1 MKSIEEF
8 KEVLIFQKPVDMRK
22 YRNGLVDI
30 ILSEC
35 SKSIYEKVLFVFSNK
50 QRNIIRFLYWD
61 YTGFAIWT
69 KNLDKDKY
77 KWPRQIFEEQTAEIS
92 KKQLLMLLRGMDI
105 SEHKKLVYESV
116 L

>member
-1 MKSIEEF
+1 MRSVEEF

-35 SKSIYEKVLFVFSNK
+35 NKSIYQKVLFVFSNK

-61 YTGFAIWT
+61 YTGFAVWT

-77 KWPRQIFEEQTAEIS
+77 KWPRQIFEKETAEIS
-92 KKQLLMLLRGMDI
+92 KKQLLMLLRRMDI

>member
-92 KKQLLMLLRGMDI
+92 KKQLLMLHRGMDI
-105 SEHKKLVYESV
+105 SEHKRLVYESV